1 VQERIDAARDR
12 PWRPDHEHRL
22 LAAAAV
28 GFDGGGGTSPAA
40 SGLGERAPGIGLGEM
55 MAVLRSIWAEG
66 RLRQGMSELHGGS
79 HGGRGRDDKRE

>member
-1 VQERIDAARDR
+1 M
-12 PWRPDHEHRL
+12 

-40 SGLGERAPGIGLGEM
+40 SGLGEHAPRIGLGEM
-55 MAVLRSIWAEG
+55 MVVLRTIWAEG

-79 HGGRGRDDKRE
+79 HGGHGRDDKRE